1 VLKVGEIAPDFV
13 LKDQSGSSVS
23 LDQLLAKGELV
34 LYFYPADFTRVC
46 TAEACAFR
54 DAYDDLSEVKVE
66 VVGISPQGADSHS
79 RFAGQ
84 YSLPFPLLCDEGKGV
99 IRAYGVDGPLGFGV
113 RRVTF
118 LIDGTK
124 HIKNR
129 VVADLFVKKHIELI
143 KAVIGEPRDA

>member
-1 VLKVGEIAPDFV
+1 MLKVGDIAPDFE
-13 LKDQSGSSVS
+13 LEDQTGSLVS
-23 LDQLLAKGELV
+23 LDQLLATGDLF

-54 DAYDDLSEVKVE
+54 DVYDDLWSVKIQI
-66 VVGISPQGADSHS
+66 VGISPQGADSHS

-84 YSLPFPLLCDEGKGV
+84 YNLLFPLLCDEGKEV
-99 IRAYGVDGPLGFGV
+99 IHAYGVDGPLGFGV

-129 VVADLFVKKHIELI
+129 IVADLFVKRHIELI
-143 KAVIGEPRDA
+143 KAVIEESKSA